1 VYKGDSERKMK
12 FVIFLIA
19 GIFLLIGS
27 TTFPT
32 ALNALFLLIVIVTAI
47 AMIADQ
53 IGGKKK

>member
-1 VYKGDSERKMK
+1 MK

-32 ALNALFLLIVIVTAI
+32 ALNALFLLIVMVTAI

>member
-1 VYKGDSERKMK
+1 MK

-27 TTFPT
+27 ATFPT

>member
-1 VYKGDSERKMK
+1 MK

-19 GIFLLIGS
+19 GIFLFIGS

-32 ALNALFLLIVIVTAI
+32 ALNALFLLIAMVTAI

>member
-1 VYKGDSERKMK
+1 MK

-27 TTFPT
+27 ITFPT

-53 IGGKKK
+53 IRGKKK